1 MNPDDRARRIRTLTD
16 LAIRLANESKWTEAL
31 AANQELIQITNQ
43 NSNILNRL
51 GKAYS
56 ELGRIS
62 EAKQAYSDSL
72 HCEPDNAIAKRNLER
87 LALLKDEGELDSVGG
102 DKINPQLFIEEI
114 GKTGRTNLI
123 TLASA
128 ETVARLAAG
137 EQVNIEVDGHSLL
150 IKNGRNELIGQVEP
164 ILANRLINFITGGN
178 QYAAAITDI
187 NDMQVRIIIRET
199 FQHPSQ
205 LGKVSFPANG
215 SNLPRA
221 DIRDTLVREF
231 EDVYNEDDDYDDDF
245 GSSTTDDF
253 EEEAESDEDDDSDED
268 ESDEEETESIE
279 SLAEADDNSN
289 SGEDE

>member
-16 LAIRLANESKWTEAL
+16 LAIRMANESKWAEAL
-31 AANQELIQITNQ
+31 AANQELIQITYH

-51 GKAYS
+51 GKAFS

-62 EAKQAYSDSL
+62 EAKQAYKDSL
-72 HCEPDNAIAKRNLER
+72 QYDPDNAIAKKNLER
-87 LALLKDEGELDSVGG
+87 LALLKDEGAIDTVGG

-123 TLASA
+123 TLASP

-137 EQVNIEVDGHSLL
+137 EQVNITVDGHSLL

-164 ILANRLINFITGGN
+164 ILANRLINFINGGN
-178 QYAAAITDI
+178 QYAAAITEI
-187 NDMQVRIIIRET
+187 NDMQIRIIIRET

-205 LGKVSFPANG
+205 LGKASFPSNG

-221 DIRDTLVREF
+221 DIRDSLVIDY
-231 EDVYNEDDDYDDDF
+231 EDAYNDEDEDEY
-245 GSSTTDDF
+245 GSSASDEFDEDT
-253 EEEAESDEDDDSDED
+253 ESDDEDSDED
-268 ESDEEETESIE
+268 ETDEDETESIE
-279 SLAEADDNSN
+279 SLAEADDDSN
-289 SGEDE
+289 TGEDE